1 MQLIWITFF
10 RFFRKSFK
18 KLWPQFEG
26 SFCKYDLKKIY
37 AYPKPRNFKI
47 LTNKTNQI
55 AGFEII
61 LKDGLRTCDIRNSRN
76 NQHNNNQHDN

>member
-1 MQLIWITFF
+1 MQLTWITFF

-26 SFCKYDLKKIY
+26 SFCKYDLEKNY
-37 AYPKPRNFKI
+37 AYSKSRNFKI

-61 LKDGLRTCDIRNSRN
+61 LKMRCEHVTYATVGTIMITSE
-76 NQHNNNQHDN
+76 